1 MAIETFTKHH
11 IPVLVALCA
20 KECGVPARLV
30 EPLSLNILMS
40 GSIALDSAHPTPT
53 IDERNI
59 IKMMVVGEVSG
70 TGYNISKRN
79 FNIFALAGALMASS
93 PDDASAR
100 SFVAMLVLIL
110 GVFSVQISKDQ
121 AAVLLALKRLE
132 QENRDPSAENV
143 VHKVRAITFNTD
155 FSIDDLIEIIS
166 EFRKMGVRAREEQ
179 GLIVCD
185 DSVLS
190 LPV

>member
-1 MAIETFTKHH
+1 
-11 IPVLVALCA
+11 
-20 KECGVPARLV
+20 
-30 EPLSLNILMS
+30 
-40 GSIALDSAHPTPT
+40 
-53 IDERNI
+53 
-59 IKMMVVGEVSG
+59 
-70 TGYNISKRN
+70 
-79 FNIFALAGALMASS
+79 MASS